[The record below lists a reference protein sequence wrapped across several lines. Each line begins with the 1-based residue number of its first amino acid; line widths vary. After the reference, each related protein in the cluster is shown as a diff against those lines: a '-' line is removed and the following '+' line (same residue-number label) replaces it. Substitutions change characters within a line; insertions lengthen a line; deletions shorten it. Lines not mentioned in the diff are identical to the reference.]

1 MKKIWRR
8 IYSTYCL
15 LTFILIF
22 LLLLP
27 FFLVLIQKKSWHK
40 IALQL
45 NRVWSHVYFILCF
58 IPVQL
63 EWRFKPEKEQLYIFT
78 PNHTS
83 WFDVVIMGFIPKV
96 FVFVG
101 KVSITKVPV
110 FGYMYRKL
118 HITVD
123 RNSYRDRY
131 KALLRAKQAIAER
144 KCLVMYPEG
153 GIRTKNP
160 PHMAPFK
167 DGAFRI
173 AIEQQI
179 PIVPVTIPYNWIVL
193 PDDNS
198 LLVYRRSIKAIFH
211 EPIETKGMTV
221 HQIDQLKEKTYHII
235 DQELRKIFPDKIKS

>member
-1 MKKIWRR
+1 
-8 IYSTYCL
+8 
-15 LTFILIF
+15 
-22 LLLLP
+22 LP
-27 FFLVLIQKKSWHK
+27 FFWVFIQKKSWHK
-40 IALQL
+40 YALKL
-45 NRVWSHVYFILCF
+45 NSIWSHLYFAFCL
-58 IPVQL
+58 IPVSL
-63 EWRFKPEKEQLYIFT
+63 EWRFKPEKQQLYIFT

-83 WFDVVIMGFIPKV
+83 WFDIVIMGFLPKV

-131 KALLRAKQAIAER
+131 RALVRAKEATEEG

-153 GIRTKNP
+153 GIRTTNP
-160 PHMAPFK
+160 PHMATFK
-167 DGAFRI
+167 EGAFRV

-179 PIVPVTIPYNWIVL
+179 PVVPVTIPYNWIIL
-193 PDDNS
+193 PEDGS

-211 EPIETKGMTV
+211 EPIETVGMTV
-221 HQIDQLKEKTYHII
+221 EDIDRLKDKTYQVI
-235 DQELRKIFPDKIKS
+235 DQELRKTFPEKMKD

>member
-1 MKKIWRR
+1 MKVWRR

-15 LTFILIF
+15 LLFLLIF
-22 LLLLP
+22 VILLP

-40 IALQL
+40 YALKL
-45 NRVWSHVYFILCF
+45 NRVWSHLYFALCF
-58 IPVQL
+58 IPVEL
-63 EWRFKPEKEQLYIFT
+63 EWHFKPKKHQLYVFA

-83 WFDVVIMGFIPKV
+83 WFDIVIMGFLPKV

-131 KALLRAKQAIAER
+131 RALLRAKEAIAAG

-167 DGAFRI
+167 DGAFRV

-179 PIVPVTIPYNWIVL
+179 PVVPVTIPYNWIVL
-193 PDDNS
+193 PDDGS
-198 LLVYRRSIKAIFH
+198 LLVYRRPIKAIFH
-211 EPIETKGMTV
+211 EPIDTKGMTIEE
-221 HQIDQLKEKTYHII
+221 IDGLKEKTYQVI
-235 DQELRKIFPDKIKS
+235 DQELRKIFPDIMS

>member
-1 MKKIWRR
+1 MM
-8 IYSTYCL
+8 CL
-15 LTFILIF
+15 
-22 LLLLP
+22 
-27 FFLVLIQKKSWHK
+27 
-40 IALQL
+40 
-45 NRVWSHVYFILCF
+45 
-58 IPVQL
+58 IPVKI
-63 EWRFKPEKEQLYIFT
+63 EWRFPLDKKQLYIFT

-83 WFDVVIMGFIPKV
+83 WFDIVLMGFIPRV
-96 FVFVG
+96 CVFVG

-131 KALLRAKQAIAER
+131 KALVEAKNATEEG

-153 GIRTKNP
+153 GIRTTNP
-160 PHMAPFK
+160 PHMAAFK
-167 DGAFRI
+167 DGAFRV

-193 PDDNS
+193 PEDGS

-211 EPIETKGMTV
+211 EPIETKGMTI
-221 HQIDQLKEKTYHII
+221 QQLDELKEMTFDVI
-235 DQELRKIFPDKIKS
+235 DQELKKIFPEKMTVDTQS

>member
-1 MKKIWRR
+1 VKIWRR

-15 LTFILIF
+15 LAFALIF
-22 LLLLP
+22 LILLP
-27 FFLVLIQKKSWHK
+27 FFLLFIQRKSWHK
-40 IALQL
+40 YALQL
-45 NRVWSHVYFILCF
+45 NRIWSKVYFAICF
-58 IPVQL
+58 IPVTL
-63 EWRFKPEKEQLYIFT
+63 EWRFKPKKKQLYVFA

-83 WFDVVIMGFIPKV
+83 WFDIVIMGFLPKV

-101 KVSITKVPV
+101 KVSISKVPV

-131 KALLRAKQAIAER
+131 RALQRAKEAVDEG
-144 KCLVMYPEG
+144 KCIVMYPEG
-153 GIRTKNP
+153 GIRTTNP

-167 DGAFRI
+167 DGAFRL

-193 PDDNS
+193 PEDGS

-211 EPIETKGMTV
+211 EPIETKGMTI
-221 HQIDQLKEKTYHII
+221 HQLDDLKTQTYQVI
-235 DQELRKIFPDKIKS
+235 DQELRKFFPEM

>member
-1 MKKIWRR
+1 
-8 IYSTYCL
+8 
-15 LTFILIF
+15 
-22 LLLLP
+22 LP
-27 FFLVLIQKKSWHK
+27 FFLVFIQKKSWHK
-40 IALQL
+40 YALKL
-45 NRVWSHVYFILCF
+45 NSIWSHLYFALCF
-58 IPVQL
+58 IPVSL
-63 EWRFKPEKEQLYIFT
+63 EWRFKPEKQQLYIFA

-83 WFDVVIMGFIPKV
+83 WFDIVIMGFLPKV

-131 KALLRAKQAIAER
+131 RALVRAKEAIGEG

-153 GIRTKNP
+153 GIRTTNP

-167 DGAFRI
+167 EGAFRV

-179 PIVPVTIPYNWIVL
+179 PVVPVTIPYNWIIL
-193 PDDNS
+193 PEDGS

-211 EPIETKGMTV
+211 EPIETVGMTIED
-221 HQIDQLKEKTYHII
+221 IDRLKDKTYKAI
-235 DQELRKIFPDKIKS
+235 DQELRKIFPEMMKS